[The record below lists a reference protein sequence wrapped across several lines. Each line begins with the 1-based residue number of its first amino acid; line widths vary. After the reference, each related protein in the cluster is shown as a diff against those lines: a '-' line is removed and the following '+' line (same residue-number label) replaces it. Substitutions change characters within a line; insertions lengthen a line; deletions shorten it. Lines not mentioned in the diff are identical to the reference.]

1 MKVIHVAESF
11 AAGVLHFVA
20 QMTRVMPEHEHVV
33 IHGQRP
39 DTPENYSGL
48 FPQHVTLIPWQG
60 VGRDIN
66 PWRDALALLRLIRL
80 LHQQDGD
87 IIHLHS
93 SKAGF
98 LGRLGA
104 MLLGQ
109 SGRVLYTPH
118 GVAFLRQDVAS
129 RKQTLF
135 VWLEQ
140 LANRCGGQV
149 IACSSSEAACL
160 RSHGIEASYINN
172 GVTCLPESDIKAPS
186 NAEKSITV
194 ALVGRISSQKNP
206 LWYNAIASAFA
217 NQPNIRF
224 LWVGDGELRHQ
235 LTAPNI
241 ECTGWVSPEQVTA
254 HLQAADIY
262 LATSAWEGLPLSAL
276 QAMCHRLPLVLS
288 KCTGHLDL
296 LQPGRNGFMFQK
308 TEEAIQA
315 IQVLVDNPVL
325 RAQLGQASR
334 ELLEQDFN
342 VQQMA
347 DGYRRVYIQVGR
359 NQQPVTHDLPA
370 FNDFKNP
377 MPQEDGKML
386 PDNPVFHP

>member
-20 QMTRVMPEHEHVV
+20 QMTRVMPEHQHVV

-39 DTPENYSGL
+39 DTPVNYASL
-48 FPQHVTLIPWQG
+48 FPPGVMLLPWQEL
-60 VGRDIN
+60 GRDIS
-66 PWRDALALLRLIRL
+66 PWRDAMALFRLMRL
-80 LHQQDGD
+80 LQQQDGD

-109 SGRVLYTPH
+109 SARVIYTPH
-118 GVAFLRQDVAS
+118 GVSFLRQDVAS

-140 LANRCGGQV
+140 LANKCGGRV
-149 IACSSSEAACL
+149 IACSASEASCL
-160 RSHGIEASYINN
+160 RSHGINADYINN
-172 GVTCLPESDIKAPS
+172 GITCQPEADITTPK
-186 NAEKSITV
+186 NDNKLTTIT
-194 ALVGRISSQKNP
+194 LVGRISSQKNP
-206 LWYNAIASAFA
+206 LWYNAIASAFVD
-217 NQPNIRF
+217 QPHIRF
-224 LWVGDGELRHQ
+224 LWVGDGELRNQ

-241 ECTGWVSPEQVTA
+241 TCSGWVSPEQVTA
-254 HLQAADIY
+254 YLQTSDIY
-262 LATSAWEGLPLSAL
+262 LSTSAWEGLPLSAL

-288 KCTGHLDL
+288 RCTGHSDIVE
-296 LQPGRNGFMFQK
+296 PGRNGFLFQH
-308 TEEAIQA
+308 TDEAVMLL
-315 IQVLVDNPVL
+315 QVLVDNPDI

-334 ELLEQDFN
+334 ELLERGFN

-347 DGYRRVYIQVGR
+347 DGYRKHYQEHARHQHR
-359 NQQPVTHDLPA
+359 QPSSSQASPRTI
-370 FNDFKNP
+370 
-377 MPQEDGKML
+377 PQ
-386 PDNPVFHP
+386 